1 MNHELSYGVT
11 GRIRHTLMKLI
22 KPFLLFL
29 MVSGWLSSCETTYL
43 GVTGV
48 AYQSLQSANGN
59 LRAED
64 VPMDATIITHCIV
77 DEKGKL
83 TVLVQNNSDQVMT
96 IDRTKTFFRNQSGNS
111 TPYYDPTVRTSTQST
126 TTGKETGGSV
136 NLGAIAGAVGIG
148 GMLGTALNGVNV
160 GGSNSNAVTNS
171 NTTYYID
178 QPTLSIAPHGRAEL
192 GRTFDIEGVGR
203 VFMSEAIAQAP
214 QSLANS
220 FAPTRTYA
228 ACNVCVSYSVDGGRT
243 FDTCITDIFANT
255 LLVGKVAQ
263 TGRVN
268 DALRYIYLNK
278 ADCLREPWH
287 LLYFSGAGVHD
298 QQFTGNDF
306 INFK

>member
-1 MNHELSYGVT
+1 MRQT
-11 GRIRHTLMKLI
+11 GSFFLVLLI
-22 KPFLLFL
+22 VGGLA
-29 MVSGWLSSCETTYL
+29 SCDTEYL

-48 AYQSLQSANGN
+48 AYQSLQSTNGFIT
-59 LRAED
+59 AED
-64 VPMDATIITHCIV
+64 VPLDATIITHCFV

-111 TPYYDPTVRTSTQST
+111 IPYYDPTVRTSTQSM
-126 TTGKETGGSV
+126 TTGNETGGSV

-148 GMLGTALNGVNV
+148 GKLGTALNGVSV

-192 GRTFDIEGVGR
+192 GRTFEVEGVGSI
-203 VFMSEAIAQAP
+203 FMSEVIAQAP
-214 QSLANS
+214 QSLANG
-220 FAPTRTYA
+220 FAPTHTYA
-228 ACNVCVSYSVDGGRT
+228 ACNVCVSYSIDGGKT
-243 FDTCITDIFANT
+243 YDTCITDIFANT
-255 LLVGKVAQ
+255 LLVGKVTQ
-263 TGRVN
+263 TGKVN
-268 DALRYIYLNK
+268 DALRYIYYNK

-287 LLYFSGAGVHD
+287 LLYFSGAGNHD

>member
-1 MNHELSYGVT
+1 MRQT
-11 GRIRHTLMKLI
+11 GTFFLVLLI
-22 KPFLLFL
+22 VGGLA
-29 MVSGWLSSCETTYL
+29 SCDTTYL

-48 AYQSLQSANGN
+48 AYQSLQSANGFIT
-59 LRAED
+59 AED
-64 VPMDATIITHCIV
+64 VPLDATIITHCFV

-111 TPYYDPTVRTSTQST
+111 IPYYDPTVRTSTQSV
-126 TTGKETGGSV
+126 TTGNETGGSV

-148 GMLGTALNGVNV
+148 GKLGTALNGVNV

-192 GRTFDIEGVGR
+192 GRTFEVEGVGR

-214 QSLANS
+214 QSLANM
-220 FAPTRTYA
+220 FAPTQTYA
-228 ACNVCVSYSVDGGRT
+228 ACNICVSYSTDGGKT
-243 FDTCITDIFANT
+243 YDTCITDIFANT
-255 LLVGKVAQ
+255 LLVGKVTQ
-263 TGRVN
+263 TGKVN
-268 DALRYIYLNK
+268 DALRYIYYNK

-287 LLYFSGAGVHD
+287 LLYFSGAGNHD
-298 QQFTGNDF
+298 QQFTGNGF